1 MEPRSRETTPT
12 KEDLDFIVDDGY
24 KHDVDLDYVPDDEK
38 YVVSGKDFKKLTKN
52 AIKLGAESLDY
63 STRKNNKYVATLPN
77 GKKVHFG
84 SPKYSDYL
92 IHKDKDRR
100 DKYLARATKIKNKSG
115 ELTYVNPESANF
127 WSVHLLW
134 PKKWFKRIKDMI
146 KMQLSSYEHLTQDN
160 IIFNEAR
167 EFKVKDSKI
176 KYKRIPIEIKYPN
189 GKKGTLVIESPVLFS
204 FGVNEKKNQ
213 ETNKLVGYSMPVC
226 LWAKDSEP
234 NTKEKAFLVILNDVV
249 WTCQSHLESEYG
261 ADLASSLSLPFYY
274 KQIEY
279 TDKKGKKKTKVDESS
294 PPVLY
299 AKLIYS
305 EKSKK
310 ILSLFK
316 GKGGK
321 DLNPFKYI
329 NQYCNV
335 KLALIIEGIFISKTV
350 TSLQIKV
357 HECYVKPLKPR
368 ESLLTIDEEEEEED
382 SEGEYVKDGIEDLVI
397 SDKEETE

>member
-1 MEPRSRETTPT
+1 
-12 KEDLDFIVDDGY
+12 
-24 KHDVDLDYVPDDEK
+24 
-38 YVVSGKDFKKLTKN
+38 
-52 AIKLGAESLDY
+52 
-63 STRKNNKYVATLPN
+63 
-77 GKKVHFG
+77 
-84 SPKYSDYL
+84 
-92 IHKDKDRR
+92 
-100 DKYLARATKIKNKSG
+100 
-115 ELTYVNPESANF
+115 
-127 WSVHLLW
+127 
-134 PKKWFKRIKDMI
+134 
-146 KMQLSSYEHLTQDN
+146 MQLSSYENITQEN
-160 IIFNEAR
+160 IIFNEAK
-167 EFKVKDSKI
+167 EYKVKDSKI
-176 KYKRIPIEIKYPN
+176 KYKRIPIEVKYPN
-189 GKKGTLVIESPVLFS
+189 GKKGALVLESPVLFS

-213 ETNKLVGYSMPVC
+213 ETNKLVGYSIPVC

-234 NTKEKAFLVILNDVV
+234 NNKEKAFFDVINNVTTLS
-249 WTCQSHLESEYG
+249 QQHLENEYG
-261 ADLASSLSLPFYY
+261 PDLASTLSSPFYY

-279 TDKKGKKKTKVDESS
+279 TDKKGKKRTKVDESS
-294 PPVLY
+294 APVLY

-368 ESLLTIDEEEEEED
+368 EALLTIDEEEEE
-382 SEGEYVKDGIEDLVI
+382 SEGEEISDQVLEDLLL
-397 SDKEETE
+397 SDKEENE